1 MIRTLLISASALA
14 LAGCVS
20 INPVQ
25 RETATDAG
33 LTMPDGYDYAAEVAG
48 LSAPEQVWWAGFNS
62 ADLDALITEA
72 LAANNSLA
80 QGLANVDASRASL
93 KTANAA
99 FLPQASGSLSSSS
112 NTEAGLDDV
121 DASARLSASYQLDL
135 FGANAASRNAA
146 LANLDAA
153 IFAQRA
159 LELTVQSD
167 VAAGW
172 FNLLAAREQLAVAR
186 RNLEIS
192 ERIFQIVQVRYEA
205 GTISGFD
212 VSSQAAQLANA
223 RARIPQLESQ
233 ITSQETALAILL
245 GRVPQGY
252 AAPQTDILTIDLP
265 SADPGLPSDLLL
277 RRPDLMQSEASL
289 RAANAN
295 IGAARAAFFPNIS
308 LTGAFGTASSEL
320 DGLFRDGSLAWNFTP
335 TLSLPLFNA
344 GRLKGNLDVAKA
356 RQVIAVADYER
367 TVQAAFRDV
376 SDALVRRRQ
385 LGLQIETVRAM
396 LDALRERARLAQL
409 RFDNGRSAYLEVLD
423 AQRDLFD
430 TEQQLVQLR
439 RAQLASGVALYA
451 ALGGGFPA
459 ETPFEAGTA
468 QTEDT
473 DR

>member
-14 LAGCVS
+14 LAGCAS

-72 LAANNSLA
+72 LTANNSLA

-223 RARIPQLESQ
+223 RTRIPQLESQ

-295 IGAARAAFFPNIS
+295 IDAARAAFFPSIDLGAGLS
-308 LTGAFGTASSEL
+308 SVLTGGTDL
-320 DGLFRDGSLAWNFTP
+320 VGSLSASVAQTIF
-335 TLSLPLFNA
+335 SG
-344 GRLKGNLDVAKA
+344 GRLDAQLEGAQA
-356 RQVIAVADYER
+356 RREGQL
-367 TVQAAFRDV
+367 AAYRQSILSALRDV
-376 SDALVRRRQ
+376 DVTLKAVEANAAREEQLLIARDAAQ
-385 LGLQIETVRAM
+385 
-396 LDALRERARLAQL
+396 DALRAAEIQYQAGTGDLTSLLNAQQNYFDAANSYVLGRLDRLTAAINL
-409 RFDNGRSAYLEVLD
+409 Y
-423 AQRDLFD
+423 
-430 TEQQLVQLR
+430 
-439 RAQLASGVALYA
+439 VAV
-451 ALGGGFPA
+451 GGGY
-459 ETPFEAGTA
+459 
-468 QTEDT
+468 
-473 DR
+473 

>member
-25 RETATDAG
+25 RETAADAG

-295 IGAARAAFFPNIS
+295 IDAARAAFFPSIDLGAGLS
-308 LTGAFGTASSEL
+308 SVLTGGTDL
-320 DGLFRDGSLAWNFTP
+320 VGSLSASVAQTIF
-335 TLSLPLFNA
+335 SG
-344 GRLKGNLDVAKA
+344 GRLDAQLEGAEA
-356 RQVIAVADYER
+356 RREGQL
-367 TVQAAFRDV
+367 AAYRQSILSALRDV
-376 SDALVRRRQ
+376 DVSLKAVEANAAREEQLLIARDAAQ
-385 LGLQIETVRAM
+385 
-396 LDALRERARLAQL
+396 DALRAAEIQYQAGTGDLTSLLNAQQNYFDAANSYVLGRLDRLTAAINL
-409 RFDNGRSAYLEVLD
+409 Y
-423 AQRDLFD
+423 
-430 TEQQLVQLR
+430 
-439 RAQLASGVALYA
+439 VAV
-451 ALGGGFPA
+451 GGGY
-459 ETPFEAGTA
+459 
-468 QTEDT
+468 
-473 DR
+473 

>member
-1 MIRTLLISASALA
+1 MIRALLISASALA
-14 LAGCVS
+14 LAGCAS

-72 LAANNSLA
+72 LTANNSLA

-295 IGAARAAFFPNIS
+295 IDAARAAFFPSIDLGAGLS
-308 LTGAFGTASSEL
+308 SVLTGGTDL
-320 DGLFRDGSLAWNFTP
+320 VGSLSASVAQTIF
-335 TLSLPLFNA
+335 SG
-344 GRLKGNLDVAKA
+344 GRLDAQLESAQA
-356 RQVIAVADYER
+356 RREGQL
-367 TVQAAFRDV
+367 AAYHQSILSALRDV
-376 SDALVRRRQ
+376 DVSLKAVEANAAREEQLLIARDAAQ
-385 LGLQIETVRAM
+385 
-396 LDALRERARLAQL
+396 DALRAAEIQYQAGTGDLTSLLNAQQNYFDAANSYVLGRLDRLTAAINL
-409 RFDNGRSAYLEVLD
+409 Y
-423 AQRDLFD
+423 
-430 TEQQLVQLR
+430 
-439 RAQLASGVALYA
+439 VAV
-451 ALGGGFPA
+451 GGGY
-459 ETPFEAGTA
+459 
-468 QTEDT
+468 
-473 DR
+473 

>member
-14 LAGCVS
+14 LAGCAS

-72 LAANNSLA
+72 LTANNSLA

-295 IGAARAAFFPNIS
+295 IDAARAAFFPSIDLGAGLS
-308 LTGAFGTASSEL
+308 SVLTGGTDL
-320 DGLFRDGSLAWNFTP
+320 VGSLSASVAQTIF
-335 TLSLPLFNA
+335 SG
-344 GRLKGNLDVAKA
+344 GRLDAQLEGAQA
-356 RQVIAVADYER
+356 RREGQL
-367 TVQAAFRDV
+367 AAYRQSILSALRDV
-376 SDALVRRRQ
+376 DVSLKAVEANAAREEQLLIARDAAQ
-385 LGLQIETVRAM
+385 
-396 LDALRERARLAQL
+396 DALRAAEIQYQAGTGDLTSLLNAQQNYFDAANSYVLGRLDRLTAAINL
-409 RFDNGRSAYLEVLD
+409 Y
-423 AQRDLFD
+423 
-430 TEQQLVQLR
+430 
-439 RAQLASGVALYA
+439 VAV
-451 ALGGGFPA
+451 GGGY
-459 ETPFEAGTA
+459 
-468 QTEDT
+468 
-473 DR
+473 

>member
-14 LAGCVS
+14 LAGCAS

-72 LAANNSLA
+72 LTANNSLA

-295 IGAARAAFFPNIS
+295 IDAARAAFFPSIDLGAGLS
-308 LTGAFGTASSEL
+308 SVLTGGTDL
-320 DGLFRDGSLAWNFTP
+320 VGSLSASVAQTIF
-335 TLSLPLFNA
+335 SG
-344 GRLKGNLDVAKA
+344 GRLDAQLEGAQA
-356 RQVIAVADYER
+356 RREGQL
-367 TVQAAFRDV
+367 AAYRQSILSALRDV
-376 SDALVRRRQ
+376 DVTLKAVEANAAREEQLLIARDAAQ
-385 LGLQIETVRAM
+385 
-396 LDALRERARLAQL
+396 DALRAAEIQYQAGTGDLTSLLNAQQNYFDAANSYVLGRLDRLTAAINL
-409 RFDNGRSAYLEVLD
+409 Y
-423 AQRDLFD
+423 
-430 TEQQLVQLR
+430 
-439 RAQLASGVALYA
+439 VAV
-451 ALGGGFPA
+451 GGGY
-459 ETPFEAGTA
+459 
-468 QTEDT
+468 
-473 DR
+473 

>member
-14 LAGCVS
+14 LVGCAS

-112 NTEAGLDDV
+112 NTESGLDDV

-295 IGAARAAFFPNIS
+295 IDAARAAFFPSIDLGAGLS
-308 LTGAFGTASSEL
+308 SVLTGGTDL
-320 DGLFRDGSLAWNFTP
+320 VGSLSATVAQTIF
-335 TLSLPLFNA
+335 SG
-344 GRLKGNLDVAKA
+344 GRLDAQLEGAQA
-356 RQVIAVADYER
+356 RREGQL
-367 TVQAAFRDV
+367 AAYRQSILSALRDV
-376 SDALVRRRQ
+376 DVSLKAVEANAAREEQLLIARDAA
-385 LGLQIETVRAM
+385 E
-396 LDALRERARLAQL
+396 DALRAAEIQYQAGTGDLTSLLNAQQNYFDAANSYVLGRLDRLTAAI
-409 RFDNGRSAYLEVLD
+409 N
-423 AQRDLFD
+423 
-430 TEQQLVQLR
+430 
-439 RAQLASGVALYA
+439 LYIA
-451 ALGGGFPA
+451 VGGGY
-459 ETPFEAGTA
+459 
-468 QTEDT
+468 
-473 DR
+473 

>member
-25 RETATDAG
+25 RETAADAG
-33 LTMPDGYDYAAEVAG
+33 FTMPDGYDYAAEVAG

-295 IGAARAAFFPNIS
+295 IDAARAAFFPSIDLGAGLS
-308 LTGAFGTASSEL
+308 SVLTGGTDL
-320 DGLFRDGSLAWNFTP
+320 VGSLSASVAQTIF
-335 TLSLPLFNA
+335 SG
-344 GRLKGNLDVAKA
+344 GRLDAQLEGAEA
-356 RQVIAVADYER
+356 RREGQL
-367 TVQAAFRDV
+367 AAYRQSILSALRDV
-376 SDALVRRRQ
+376 DVSLKAVEANAAREEQLLIARDAAQ
-385 LGLQIETVRAM
+385 
-396 LDALRERARLAQL
+396 DALRAAEIQYQAGTGDLTSLLNAQQNYFDAANSYVLGRLDRLTAAINL
-409 RFDNGRSAYLEVLD
+409 Y
-423 AQRDLFD
+423 
-430 TEQQLVQLR
+430 
-439 RAQLASGVALYA
+439 VAV
-451 ALGGGFPA
+451 GGGY
-459 ETPFEAGTA
+459 
-468 QTEDT
+468 
-473 DR
+473 

>member
-14 LAGCVS
+14 LAGCAS
-20 INPVQ
+20 FNPVQ

-48 LSAPEQVWWAGFNS
+48 LSAPEQDWWAGFNS

-186 RNLEIS
+186 RNLGIS
-192 ERIFQIVQVRYEA
+192 ERIYQIVQVRYEA

-295 IGAARAAFFPNIS
+295 IDAARAAFFPSIDLGAGLS
-308 LTGAFGTASSEL
+308 SVLTGGTDL
-320 DGLFRDGSLAWNFTP
+320 VGSLSASVAQTIF
-335 TLSLPLFNA
+335 SG
-344 GRLKGNLDVAKA
+344 GRLDAQLESAQA
-356 RQVIAVADYER
+356 RREGQL
-367 TVQAAFRDV
+367 AAYRQSILSALRDV
-376 SDALVRRRQ
+376 DVSLKAVEANAARAEQLLIARDAAQ
-385 LGLQIETVRAM
+385 
-396 LDALRERARLAQL
+396 DALRAAEIQYQAGTGDLTSLLNAQQNYFDAANSYVLGRLDRLTAAINL
-409 RFDNGRSAYLEVLD
+409 Y
-423 AQRDLFD
+423 
-430 TEQQLVQLR
+430 
-439 RAQLASGVALYA
+439 VAV
-451 ALGGGFPA
+451 GGGY
-459 ETPFEAGTA
+459 
-468 QTEDT
+468 
-473 DR
+473 

>member
-14 LAGCVS
+14 LAGCAS

-33 LTMPDGYDYAAEVAG
+33 LTMPDGYDYAAEVAA
-48 LSAPEQVWWAGFNS
+48 LSAPEQVWWAGFAS

-112 NTEAGLDDV
+112 NTESGIDDV

-172 FNLLAAREQLAVAR
+172 FNLLSAREQLAVAR

-252 AAPQTDILTIDLP
+252 AAPQTDILAIEMP

-295 IGAARAAFFPNIS
+295 IDAARAAFFPSIDLGAGLS
-308 LTGAFGTASSEL
+308 SVLTGGTDL
-320 DGLFRDGSLAWNFTP
+320 VGSLSASVAQTIF
-335 TLSLPLFNA
+335 SG
-344 GRLKGNLDVAKA
+344 GRLDAQLEGA
-356 RQVIAVADYER
+356 RARREGQL
-367 TVQAAFRDV
+367 AAYRQSILSALRDV
-376 SDALVRRRQ
+376 DVSLKAVEASAAREEQLLIARDAAQ
-385 LGLQIETVRAM
+385 
-396 LDALRERARLAQL
+396 DALRAAEILYQAGTGDLTSLLNAQQNYFDAANSYVLGRLDRLTAAINL
-409 RFDNGRSAYLEVLD
+409 Y
-423 AQRDLFD
+423 
-430 TEQQLVQLR
+430 
-439 RAQLASGVALYA
+439 VAV
-451 ALGGGFPA
+451 GGGY
-459 ETPFEAGTA
+459 
-468 QTEDT
+468 
-473 DR
+473 